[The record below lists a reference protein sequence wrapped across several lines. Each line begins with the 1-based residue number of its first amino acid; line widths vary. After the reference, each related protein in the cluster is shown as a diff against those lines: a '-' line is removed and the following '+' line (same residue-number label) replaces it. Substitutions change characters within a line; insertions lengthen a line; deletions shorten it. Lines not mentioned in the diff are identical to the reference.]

1 MDAPLQ
7 SRYRLAEKLGE
18 GGLGAVYRARDIRLG
33 RDVALKFLQP
43 ALAQDEGRRERF
55 LNEARAA
62 AALNHPGIATIHSIE
77 EDDGS
82 LFIVMELIE
91 GQTLRQLSGG
101 RPMPLAR
108 ALQYCTAAADAL
120 RAAHHKG
127 IIHRDIKSSN
137 IMVTAEDRVKVLDFG
152 LAKLPESSLV
162 TQENIL
168 MGTMAYMSP
177 EQAIGAAVDP
187 RCDLWSL
194 GIVLY
199 ELLTGRLPFTGENYR
214 AVLHGLLNTEPEP
227 VSRYRGD
234 VPATVHRILAR
245 ALTKDRELRY
255 ASADLMLS
263 DLRNWHVMRP
273 SSDATETLVETPT
286 QGGPPSSHST
296 GIRSTLLQS
305 SLGTTERRQI
315 TFLYCELDYPASAA
329 ADPEEFMAAV
339 AECKELCE
347 RIIVGF
353 DGKLSPWMGD
363 AAIAYFG
370 YPLAQE
376 DAPLRAACAG
386 LGIVEALRR
395 QSGGHEGKAAPGVR
409 LGIDTS
415 LAVAA
420 TNKMASA
427 ETGGIVSEGA
437 TLARGLA
444 QVAETN
450 TLLVSPD
457 AHRLVASHF
466 QFRDA
471 GEQRVRGFHRPV
483 RLYEVLRRS
492 EARNRLESGAALTP
506 LAGREQE
513 LSFLLAR
520 WNRAVAGSGQVV
532 LLGGSAGIGKSRLS
546 YELKHHAA
554 QNPAAWL
561 IECFCSPFHSSS
573 ALYPIVDFLERAIL
587 DPERNASAEQK
598 LKHLEGMLAEYA
610 LDLKTHVPL
619 LAPLFAIP
627 YGEPY
632 QTLELTPEKQ
642 RTMAMESLL
651 SLLLERAYRQPV
663 LFVLE
668 DVHWADPSTLEL
680 MGMLVDQVPSVAVMA
695 LMTHRP
701 EFTLPWPGR
710 GHVAALP
717 LDRLSH
723 EHALEIAQA
732 TAKSAGI
739 STSVLE
745 QIVKNSDGVPL
756 FLEELTLSVVE
767 AGPGSKSTI
776 PTTLRDSFMSRLDR
790 LGEARPVAQMA
801 AVLGREFPYKLLLAV
816 AGYPEA
822 QLKESLKRLVE
833 AEVLYP
839 RGVQDR
845 LSYIF
850 KHALLQEAAYE
861 ALLKRDR
868 AALHMAIGQLL
879 VEQFAELLERQ
890 PELAA
895 HHFTE
900 GGMGGQ
906 AIQYW
911 HKAGMKALERSA
923 YVEAITHFSRAL
935 QIFGELPAEQRRP
948 EQELL
953 LVTSIGM
960 PQIAT
965 MGFGAAAVGKTYQ
978 RAQELTETVGDGP
991 LLLPALFGASV
1002 YRLVRAELSAASAI
1016 AGRMTAVGEREENLG
1031 LRLEG
1036 YWALGDAQFWQGNLA
1051 EAGANVQKT
1060 LDLYD
1065 AVRDRMHAYWFG
1077 QDPAVAALCYLCFV
1091 QWFAGYP
1098 DQAMATAA
1106 RAEELA
1112 RRIRHPF
1119 SIGWSLAF
1127 PAALA
1132 YFARRPQEAVERAE
1146 TGIRYCTEQAYPFW
1160 TTCNVVVKGWGLCLL
1175 GRAEEGVAL
1184 MRGGIAGMEMIGSI
1198 VVQPLYYGAMAE
1210 GLLAAGQTDD
1220 AVHAAATGLMVA
1232 QHHGVRISEID
1243 LHRIQGDLMLATAPA
1258 RREEAELSYRRAM
1271 ALAREC
1277 GARFF
1282 ELRAAAAL
1290 CRSMGER
1297 GAGDEGRRM
1306 LRAIHAQMTEGFQ
1319 LADLQGV
1326 QEMLTN

>member
-1 MDAPLQ
+1 MDSPLQ

-77 EDDGS
+77 EEDGS

-162 TQENIL
+162 TQENVL

-177 EQAIGAAVDP
+177 EQAIGAAVDH

-234 VPATVHRILAR
+234 VPATVHRIVAR

-255 ASADLMLS
+255 ANADLMLA
-263 DLRNWHVMRP
+263 DLRNWHTIRP

-296 GIRSTLLQS
+296 GIRTTLLQS

-315 TFLYCELDYPASAA
+315 TFLYCELDYPVSAE
-329 ADPEEFMAAV
+329 ADPEEFVAAV
-339 AECKELCE
+339 EECKKLCE
-347 RIIVGF
+347 HIILGF

-376 DAPLRAACAG
+376 DAPLRAAYAG

-395 QSGGHEGKAAPGVR
+395 QAGNQDKPAPGMR

-420 TNKMASA
+420 TNKTASG
-427 ETGGIVSEGA
+427 ESGGIVSEGA

-444 QVAETN
+444 QVAEAN

-457 AHRLVASHF
+457 THRLVASHF

-471 GEQRVRGFHRPV
+471 GEQRVRGFHRAV

-513 LSFLLAR
+513 LAFLLAR
-520 WNRAVAGSGQVV
+520 WNRAVEGSGQVV

-546 YELKHHAA
+546 FELKHHAA

-561 IECFCSPFHSSS
+561 IECFCSPYHTSS
-573 ALYPIVDFLERAIL
+573 ALYPIVEFLERAVL
-587 DPERNASAEQK
+587 DPERKASAEQK

-710 GHVAALP
+710 AYVAALP

-723 EHALEIAQA
+723 DHALEIAQA

-767 AGPGSKSTI
+767 AGGGSKSTI

-861 ALLKRDR
+861 ALLKKDR
-868 AALHMAIGQLL
+868 ATLHKAIGELL
-879 VEQFAELLERQ
+879 VQQFAELLERQ

-900 GGMGGQ
+900 AGMGEQ

-935 QIFGELPAEQRRP
+935 QIFGELPTEQRRA

-965 MGFGAAAVGKTYQ
+965 MGFGATAVGQTYQ
-978 RAQELTETVGDGP
+978 RAQELTDTVGDGP

-1002 YRLVRAELSAASAI
+1002 YRLVRAELSAACSI
-1016 AGRMTAVGEREENLG
+1016 AGRMTAVGEREENVG

-1036 YWALGDAQFWQGNLA
+1036 YWALGDAQFWQGNLV
-1051 EAGANVQKT
+1051 EAGRNVQKT

-1065 AVRDRMHAYWFG
+1065 AARDRMHAYWFG

-1098 DQAMATAA
+1098 EQSMATAA

-1146 TGIRYCTEQAYPFW
+1146 IGIRYCTEQAYPFW

-1184 MRGGIAGMEMIGSI
+1184 MRGGIAGMDMIGSI

-1210 GLLAAGQTDD
+1210 GMLAAGLLDD
-1220 AVHAAATGLMVA
+1220 AVEAAAKGLALA
-1232 QHHGVRISEID
+1232 QSHGVRISEID
-1243 LHRIQGDLMLATAPA
+1243 LHRIQGDLILAAAPT
-1258 RREEAELSYRRAM
+1258 RREEAELSYRRAI
-1271 ALAREC
+1271 ALAQEC

-1290 CRSMGER
+1290 CRSMNER
-1297 GAGDEGRRM
+1297 GAGEEGRRI
-1306 LRAIHAQMTEGFQ
+1306 LGEIHAQITEGFQ

-1326 QEMLTN
+1326 QEMLGT